1 MGRRRP
7 AGALGSPALSK
18 TQPSQIHAQKSSELI
33 AFLQQLHTSWI
44 PGLLCSPKIR
54 HSTIYYAGLLGRWD
68 KWIVDQVSDVP
79 SFIFFY
85 TFYRLRAL
93 KTFYFY
99 FCNLKKNKKMNW
111 KDFCKEFCKKS
122 WKKNNIWNIRRLV
135 DDSFVPSSKR
145 PSIWYCK
152 LTNFNWEISRQKLT
166 FSLYK
171 NCTCTN
177 WPASKIQKLVVL
189 HKLRLNW
196 LHSQNS

>member
-1 MGRRRP
+1 M
-7 AGALGSPALSK
+7 LGWSSHWASVWWSK
-18 TQPSQIHAQKSSELI
+18 YY
-33 AFLQQLHTSWI
+33 FD
-44 PGLLCSPKIR
+44 GLKMKPWV
-54 HSTIYYAGLLGRWD
+54 AGLDLGHS
-68 KWIVDQVSDVP
+68 KL
-79 SFIFFY
+79 FIFIFVKLQKY
-85 TFYRLRAL
+85 IET
-93 KTFYFY
+93 
-99 FCNLKKNKKMNW
+99 NW

-152 LTNFNWEISRQKLT
+152 LTNFNWERSRQKLT